1 MAVSFIMTKIM
12 YQLKWY
18 ENDKTI
24 PFFDD
29 LFAIRASLHC
39 RRFPRST
46 RGERNCKR
54 MRKIRSRKR
63 RSWSADP
70 GCLTT
75 NLTVTRAACTHARL
89 RASSTRA
96 CSSWCRWMNSHGSSF
111 CTRLLKL
118 DRSLLG
124 SWASWI
130 FLPIFLLALKPSERE
145 ISELESCKQI

>member
-12 YQLKWY
+12 YHLKWY

-75 NLTVTRAACTHARL
+75 NLTVTRAACTHAWL

-96 CSSWCRWMNSHGSSF
+96 CSSWCRWTLI
-111 CTRLLKL
+111 CLDLIDRWWVPELLEHFFQYFYWHKS
-118 DRSLLG
+118 RPRVKFYWAG
-124 SWASWI
+124 SWRVVNGYK
-130 FLPIFLLALKPSERE
+130 LPG
-145 ISELESCKQI
+145 